1 MKGGLDALH
10 LPHTFLSGFVD
21 GKSIY
26 FVKALGFPHNDL
38 PCKVNPSNMQIT
50 RPTPIVEQVDSLL
63 RDRIRAEYYPP
74 GGRLPSETDLSEEM
88 GVSRAT
94 IRTVL
99 ARMAVEGLIL
109 RKQGDGTYVN
119 QHIRAINTHSG
130 GMWDFARLIA
140 SSGFEPAIHPVGM
153 SIRAADAQEADIL
166 AVEPGDQLL
175 SVIRLFYADETPA
188 ILAKNVIPLHLL
200 KVTPDQIDGRLQIGE
215 LLTQFCHQKIAY
227 TLTDINSTT
236 APAEAVE
243 LLNVPAG
250 SPLLVLQVTFFNRN
264 NHPIVH
270 GRSFFND
277 SLLRLRLVQAWG

>member
-1 MKGGLDALH
+1 
-10 LPHTFLSGFVD
+10 
-21 GKSIY
+21 
-26 FVKALGFPHNDL
+26 
-38 PCKVNPSNMQIT
+38 MQIT

-74 GGRLPSETDLSEEM
+74 GGRLPSETELSEEM

-109 RKQGDGTYVN
+109 RKQGDGTYIN
-119 QHIRAINTHSG
+119 RHIRAINTLSG

-140 SSGFEPAIHPVGM
+140 SSGFEPTIQPVSMG
-153 SIRAADAQEADIL
+153 IRPADEQEADIL
-166 AVEPGDQLL
+166 SVEPGEDLL
-175 SVIRLFYADETPA
+175 GIIRLFFADGTPA

-200 KVTPDQIDGRLQIGE
+200 KEMPDKIDGRLQIGD
-215 LLTQFCHQKIAY
+215 LLSRYCNQKIAY
-227 TLTDINSTT
+227 TLTDISSTT
-236 APAEAVE
+236 ANAEAVE
-243 LLNVPAG
+243 FFNVPAG
-250 SPLLVLQVTFFNRN
+250 SPLLVLQVTFFNRK

-270 GRSFFND
+270 GRSLFND

>member
-1 MKGGLDALH
+1 
-10 LPHTFLSGFVD
+10 
-21 GKSIY
+21 
-26 FVKALGFPHNDL
+26 
-38 PCKVNPSNMQIT
+38 MQIT
-50 RPTPIVEQVDSLL
+50 RPTPIVEQVDSVL

-74 GGRLPSETDLSEEM
+74 GGRLPSETELSEEM

-140 SSGFEPAIHPVGM
+140 GSGFEPAIQPAGM
-153 SIRAADAQEADIL
+153 AVRSATEHEADIL
-166 AVEPGDQLL
+166 AVEPGDKLL
-175 SVIRLFYADETPA
+175 SVVRLFSADETPA

-200 KVTPDQIDGRLQIGE
+200 KEEPDRIDSRLQIGD
-215 LLTQFCHQKIAY
+215 LLARYCHQKIAY

-236 APAEAVE
+236 AAAEVVE
-243 LLNVPAG
+243 FLHVPAG

-264 NHPIVH
+264 NHPIVY

-277 SLLRLRLVQAWG
+277 NLLRLRLVQAWG

>member
-1 MKGGLDALH
+1 
-10 LPHTFLSGFVD
+10 
-21 GKSIY
+21 
-26 FVKALGFPHNDL
+26 
-38 PCKVNPSNMQIT
+38 MQIT

-74 GGRLPSETDLSEEM
+74 GGRLPSETELSEEL

-119 QHIRAINTHSG
+119 QHIRAINTLSG

-140 SSGFEPAIHPVGM
+140 SSGFEPAIHPV
-153 SIRAADAQEADIL
+153 SLKIRPADEQEA
-166 AVEPGDQLL
+166 EFL
-175 SVIRLFYADETPA
+175 SVAPGENLLAIVRLFFADGTPA

-200 KVTPDQIDGRLQIGE
+200 KETPDRIDGRLQIGD
-215 LLTQFCHQKIAY
+215 LLSRYCSQKIAY

-236 APAEAVE
+236 ASAEAVE
-243 LLNVPAG
+243 FFNQPAG
-250 SPLLVLQVTFFNRN
+250 SPLLVLQVTFFNRK

-270 GRSFFND
+270 GRSLFD
-277 SLLRLRLVQAWG
+277 DHLLRLRLVQAWG